1 MWLYKFMRIL
11 IVGAG
16 YLGREIGRML
26 VGAGHEMVAVTRT
39 GEEGSVACDVSGRE
53 NVAGLPLC
61 DAMVHCAASG
71 RGGEEAYRAVYR
83 DGCRNL
89 VDCFPGVKLV
99 FTSSTSVYGQVD
111 GSVVDED
118 SPADPERETGRL
130 LREAEGIV
138 LGAGGTV
145 ARLAGIYGPGRSV
158 VLKKFFEGTA
168 VIEEDGRRYLNQ
180 IHRDDAAA
188 AVVRMIEEKLAGVYC
203 VGDSRPLRQQE
214 CYEALAEKFGKPM
227 PPSGPRDVGRKR
239 GWTHKQV
246 SNAKLRATGWDPRY
260 PCFLGAVEDILPTLG
275 AG

>member
-1 MWLYKFMRIL
+1 
-11 IVGAG
+11 
-16 YLGREIGRML
+16 ML
-26 VGAGHEMVAVTRT
+26 EGAGHEVVAVTRS
-39 GEEGSVACDVSGRE
+39 GEEGSVACDVSATE
-53 NVAGLPLC
+53 EVAGLPRC

-89 VDCFPGVKLV
+89 VACFPGVPLV

-111 GSVVDED
+111 GSVVDEE
-118 SPADPERETGRL
+118 SPAEPDRETGRL
-130 LREAEGIV
+130 LREAEEIV
-138 LGAGGTV
+138 LAAGGAV

-158 VLKKFFEGTA
+158 ILKKFSEGTA

-188 AVVRMIEEKLAGVYC
+188 AVVRMVEGRLSGVYC
-203 VGDSRPLRQQE
+203 VGDSRPLRQRE
-214 CYEALAEKFGKPM
+214 CYEALAEKFGKPV

-246 SNAKLRATGWDPRY
+246 SNAKLRATGWEPGY
-260 PCFLGAVEDILPTLG
+260 PCFLDAVEDVLPTLG
-275 AG
+275 VG